1 MIFSEIYSL
10 YYKAVSRILALS
22 VEGKLTEKDLYAISR
37 ENAFPESAMTI
48 VPALRNKE
56 WPLLTDDLHTPLERA
71 PRLPLSTLEKRWLKA
86 VLSDPRVSLFAPE
99 MKGLEET
106 EPLFDLQD
114 IVCFDRYRDGDPFT
128 NERYRARFRTIWK
141 ALKEKKLLHLE
152 FISGKGNTVSG
163 TCLPLKLEYSDTDDK
178 FRLLALKEGE
188 IRTINLGR
196 ITRAEIGNPA
206 PDSAIPDEPSPKRN
220 TVFII
225 TDERNALQRVLMQF
239 SHYKKEAEKL
249 DEKHVKVTFTYDQ
262 DEEIDL
268 TIQLLSFGRFIEVL
282 SPDSIR
288 KNIRER
294 IEKQIQFF
302 NN

>member
-37 ENAFPESAMTI
+37 ENAFPESTMTI

-114 IVCFDRYRDGDPFT
+114 IVCFDHDLGTEKSGLDCARYLVNYCQSHNLDIPQYDIQSS
-128 NERYRARFRTIWK
+128 NVV
-141 ALKEKKLLHLE
+141 
-152 FISGKGNTVSG
+152 GK
-163 TCLPLKLEYSDTDDK
+163 D
-178 FRLLALKEGE
+178 
-188 IRTINLGR
+188 
-196 ITRAEIGNPA
+196 
-206 PDSAIPDEPSPKRN
+206 
-220 TVFII
+220 
-225 TDERNALQRVLMQF
+225 
-239 SHYKKEAEKL
+239 
-249 DEKHVKVTFTYDQ
+249 
-262 DEEIDL
+262 
-268 TIQLLSFGRFIEVL
+268 
-282 SPDSIR
+282 
-288 KNIRER
+288 NIRSLMDNWHR
-294 IEKQIQFF
+294 FF
-302 NN
+302 R